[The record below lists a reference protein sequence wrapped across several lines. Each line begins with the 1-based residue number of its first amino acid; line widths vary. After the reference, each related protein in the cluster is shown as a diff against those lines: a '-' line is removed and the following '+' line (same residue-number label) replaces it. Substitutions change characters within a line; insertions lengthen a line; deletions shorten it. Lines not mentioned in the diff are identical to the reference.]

1 MGLGHQLSPRVVQNF
16 IFLANEIKCNQSIH
30 NLRRILNDYFEDR
43 GPLVSYPCCSLTYL
57 MIIYPKSRCSKWA
70 KPQYSTKLD
79 IYVNFKM
86 IDLKFSLSFTSTRD
100 SHVSHAVSILRTLFH
115 MFFISLTATIPVY
128 CQKMGDI
135 CRGHTLFLHKLFP
148 TSTRSDH

>member
-1 MGLGHQLSPRVVQNF
+1 MSF
-16 IFLANEIKCNQSIH
+16 FLANEIKCNQSIH

-43 GPLVSYPCCSLTYL
+43 GPLVSSPCCSLTYL

-100 SHVSHAVSILRTLFH
+100 SHVSHAVSILRILFH
-115 MFFISLTATIPVY
+115 MVFYLFNSNYTCKL
-128 CQKMGDI
+128 QKMGDI